1 MMRLGAK
8 GPLGGS
14 SMVDPPR
21 DDVLAA
27 PGVIEQATADR
38 RRAGRGETVS
48 PDLIP
53 LLRNPAS
60 LEIPPDDPP
69 AGDRIRD
76 DGGPA
81 TGIAMGLL
89 LAIPCWCV
97 IALGV
102 WWAVG

>member
-1 MMRLGAK
+1 MMRMGTR

-14 SMVDPPR
+14 LMVDPPR

-27 PGVIEQATADR
+27 PGLIQEATADR

-53 LLRNPAS
+53 LLRNAAS
-60 LEIPPDDPP
+60 IEIPPDDVP

-76 DGGPA
+76 DRGPA

-89 LAIPCWCV
+89 LAIPFWCV
-97 IALGV
+97 IFLGI